1 VSGDPGEPL
10 EALHT
15 REWGR
20 GDPVIVLHP
29 LGLDS
34 EMFAE
39 FGTRLAECELRT
51 IAVNLP
57 GFGRSAAPVEPLTP
71 RRLAEP
77 VVELARTLPRPTALL
92 GISMGGR
99 VALEAALIDPDRFR
113 SVILIAPYLP
123 WLRFR
128 WAMPLAHLMSPRLV
142 ERVPLEMAW
151 PVLKQVAR
159 FLEAAPGFR
168 DDDVAKAGAR
178 LIYYA
183 SCPATRASIV
193 SAARE
198 LALDPAFGP
207 QGVWDRLPNLE
218 IPTTFI
224 WGERDRLVPLGF
236 AHRVAEVMPQAN
248 QRVLPCLRHA
258 INGPHHRCLVE
269 LAASMLAPESG
280 SQPRS
285 RARKKGRTAARR
297 RAVRLRRERCWKERA
312 ASAAVT

>member
-1 VSGDPGEPL
+1 VNGDARDPL

-15 REWGR
+15 CEWGR

-34 EMFAE
+34 AMFGE
-39 FGTRLAECELRT
+39 FGTRLAERNLRT
-51 IAVNLP
+51 IAVDLP
-57 GFGRSAAPVEPLTP
+57 GFGRSAAPAEPLTP

-77 VVELARTLPRPTALL
+77 VLELARTLERPAALL

-99 VALEAALIDPDRFR
+99 VALEAAFTDPDRFR

-128 WAMPLAHLMSPRLV
+128 WAMPLAQLMSPRLV
-142 ERVPLEMAW
+142 ERVPLELAW
-151 PVLKQVAR
+151 PVLKVVAHV
-159 FLEAAPGFR
+159 LEAAPGLR

-207 QGVWDRLPNLE
+207 QGVWDRLPALE

-236 AHRVAEVMPQAN
+236 AHRIAEVMPHAS

-269 LAASMLAPESG
+269 LVASILAPNAS
-280 SQPRS
+280 SKPRS
-285 RARKKGRTAARR
+285 RARQTGRTATRR
-297 RAVRLRRERCWKERA
+297 RTARLRREPCRQERA
-312 ASAAVT
+312 ASAART

>member
-1 VSGDPGEPL
+1 MSGDERGSL

-15 REWGR
+15 CEWGR

-34 EMFAE
+34 AMFAE
-39 FGTRLAECELRT
+39 FGARLAECNLRT
-51 IAVNLP
+51 IAVDLP
-57 GFGRSAAPVEPLTP
+57 GFGRSAAPAEPLTP

-77 VVELARTLPRPTALL
+77 VVELARRLPRPAALL

-99 VALEAALIDPDRFR
+99 VALEAALTDPDLFR
-113 SVILIAPYLP
+113 SVIAIAPYLP
-123 WLRFR
+123 WLQFR
-128 WAMPLAHLMSPRLV
+128 WAMPLARLMSPRLV

-151 PVLKQVAR
+151 PVLKGVAHV
-159 FLEAAPGFR
+159 LEAAPGFR

-207 QGVWDRLPNLE
+207 QGLWDRLPDLE
-218 IPTTFI
+218 VPTTFI

-236 AHRVAEVMPQAN
+236 AHRVAEVMPHAN
-248 QRVLPCLRHA
+248 QRVGRPRR
-258 INGPHHRCLVE
+258 IQIDHR
-269 LAASMLAPESG
+269 
-280 SQPRS
+280 
-285 RARKKGRTAARR
+285 
-297 RAVRLRRERCWKERA
+297 
-312 ASAAVT
+312 